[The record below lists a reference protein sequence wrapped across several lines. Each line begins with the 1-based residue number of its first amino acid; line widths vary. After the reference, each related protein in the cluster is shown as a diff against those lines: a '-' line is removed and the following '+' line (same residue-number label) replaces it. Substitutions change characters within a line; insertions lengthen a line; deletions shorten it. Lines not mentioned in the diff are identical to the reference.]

1 MAHILLFM
9 KALNTLRMVK
19 SFWTLS
25 QDPNRLDEVFAIA
38 DRGANLKVLAE
49 VAAVGAKSEQG
60 AKALR
65 EGTRLGEI
73 NLEKLRKLPE
83 GTLGRVFAEHMIAN
97 KLDPNDIPVPTH
109 EAGDVRYVKTHLR
122 ETHDIWH
129 VVTGFNT
136 DVAGEIGLQAF
147 YLAQLPSRLSAV
159 LISMA
164 FLHLATK
171 NMTPRDTL
179 MTEVMRGWAI
189 GKKAR
194 PFFGYPWAEKWATPI
209 EDVRKELGVDLALR
223 EAEIPAS
230 DSYVFKSAA

>member
-1 MAHILLFM
+1 M

-19 SFWTLS
+19 SFWSLS
-25 QDPNRLDEVFAIA
+25 QDPNKLGEVFNIA
-38 DRGANLKVLAE
+38 DRGANLKVLTE
-49 VAAVGAKSEQG
+49 VANVARRDPQG
-60 AKALR
+60 KKALD

-73 NLEKLRKLPE
+73 DLEKLKKLPE
-83 GTLGRVFAEHMIAN
+83 GTLGRVFAEHMIEN
-97 KLDPNDIPVPTH
+97 KLDPKDIPVPSH

-129 VVTGFNT
+129 VVTGFHT

-147 YLAQLPSRLSAV
+147 YLAQLPSRLSAM

-171 NMTPRDTL
+171 TMAPRDAI
-179 MTEVMRGWAI
+179 MTEIMRGWAL

-194 PFFGYPWAEKWATPI
+194 PFFGYRWADRWSTPL
-209 EDVRKELGVDLALR
+209 EEVRKELGVDLALR
-223 EAEIPAS
+223 EAAIPEPT
-230 DSYVFKSAA
+230 SYVFQSAA

>member
-1 MAHILLFM
+1 M

-19 SFWTLS
+19 SFWSLS
-25 QDPNRLDEVFAIA
+25 QDPNKLGEVFNIA
-38 DRGANLKVLAE
+38 DRGANLKVLTE
-49 VAAVGAKSEQG
+49 VANVARRDPQG
-60 AKALR
+60 AKALD

-73 NLEKLRKLPE
+73 DLEKLKKLPE
-83 GTLGRVFAEHMIAN
+83 GTLGRVFAEHMIEN
-97 KLDPNDIPVPTH
+97 KLDPKDIPVPSH

-129 VVTGFNT
+129 VVTGFHT

-147 YLAQLPSRLSAV
+147 YLAQLPSRLSAM

-171 NMTPRDTL
+171 TMGPRDAI
-179 MTEVMRGWAI
+179 MTEVMRGWAL

-194 PFFGYPWAEKWATPI
+194 PFFGYRWADKWSTPL
-209 EDVRKELGVDLALR
+209 EEVRKELGVEPALR
-223 EAEIPAS
+223 EAAIPEAT
-230 DSYVFKSAA
+230 SYVFQSAA